1 MSGRKEILSSEAEAW
16 VKDDNGL
23 PRGLAVCE

>member
-16 VKDDNGL
+16 EKDDNGL
-23 PRGLAVCE
+23 PRVWLSE